1 MKKKLALLLAGVMV
15 VGMIPMT
22 AFAATTNRISR
33 VVTGDDDTTLGQ
45 FKNDPADNLANVPVL
60 RIYDKDLK
68 EIVKDESTSKQAF
81 QLDLTNAEWN
91 FEDTIGK
98 LGGDDTDITNF
109 VKGLADVKVTQLSA
123 KSVIIEGYVDES
135 YTVDDEAAIGVLMLT
150 DLTDEGDATVTIDPM
165 ESILSS
171 GTYKFAT
178 VAGGST
184 TVSVEKK
191 KSVSENGA
199 TLKNIVI
206 KETSPGSLSK
216 GDMKFKLS
224 SDWSFSFNPEKT
236 KLSVYPSEYADNIKI
251 DYADDDDKEQLIV
264 KVTPNKGDKFESD
277 TAITLSLSAWVVY
290 DDDEVEPGETCTM
303 TVSGAGVDRT
313 TLDVATAVTYG
324 VTWEAEDKTLPVFY
338 SGRADKDQDTLKVH
352 LEETV
357 KASWLSSRKTKIVFP
372 EGVRVLGIET
382 SDYKKIDS
390 DKIRFTLNDD
400 ANEITV
406 RFDDEDDDK
415 SAVDVS
421 TTSEMDFQFQLSIAP
436 SFTGDITA
444 TLTGSGVEDTIEAV
458 VGVAVAPVT
467 VEAVKSDLILDYRRT
482 AAGDITITEAEPGL
496 LEKNKTLVLKMEN
509 ISFDDDPTVEVVS
522 GDLKL
527 GKVTTDGGLLKIKVD
542 SESAKEPA
550 VIKVSNVNLYMQR
563 SIPAGDYALK
573 LTADGTTTFSD
584 GESRAKDWDNDAN
597 GDQSFSFD
605 SDKEAN
611 NAIFQNSV
619 TSGSTYD
626 HTPYFDSRNLTVYP
640 DYVRVVTAG
649 RDVDDSTFTTKLTVT
664 IGATSMTAGDK
675 TIALDVP
682 AYISNGY
689 TMLPVRAVT
698 EALSGAAIVRW
709 DDPTHTVTI
718 TFGARVVNMTVGSNI
733 MVINGVD
740 VPMQAKCE
748 ITNSRAFIPLRDM
761 GYALGL
767 NDSKIQWDDT
777 TKTATLN

>member
-22 AFAATTNRISR
+22 AFAATTNRMSR
-33 VVTGDDDTTLGQ
+33 VVTGDDDTTLGKDGD
-45 FKNDPADNLANVPVL
+45 FTRVPIL
-60 RIYDKDLK
+60 RIYEKDLNK
-68 EIVKDESTSKQAF
+68 LGDDNDEEATSKQAF

-91 FEDTIGK
+91 FGEDDAYKDDLT
-98 LGGDDTDITNF
+98 LGLDEVKIT
-109 VKGLADVKVTQLSA
+109 KLSA
-123 KSVIIEGYVDES
+123 KSIIVEGVVDNTYDVEGN
-135 YTVDDEAAIGVLMLT
+135 TAIGIRMLT

-165 ESILSS
+165 ESVLTG

-184 TVSVEKK
+184 TVTVEKK
-191 KSVSENGA
+191 KNVSENW
-199 TLKNIVI
+199 TTIKNIVI
-206 KETSPGSLSK
+206 KETSPGSIEGGEL
-216 GDMKFKLS
+216 KFKLS
-224 SDWSFSFNPEKT
+224 NGWKFNFTET
-236 KLSVYPSEYADNIKI
+236 
-251 DYADDDDKEQLIV
+251 
-264 KVTPNKGDKFESD
+264 NKGLSIYPDGTGIAWDGNTEDSQEFVLTVPKDFES
-277 TAITLSLSAWVVY
+277 TEAMTISLAAVITY
-290 DDDEVEPGETCTM
+290 DDDEVEPGEIGTM

-324 VTWEAEDKTLPVFY
+324 VTWEAEDKTLPTFY
-338 SGRADKDQDTLKVH
+338 SGRADEDKDTLTVH

-357 KASWLSSRKTKIVFP
+357 KASWLGNRKTKITFP
-372 EGVRVLGIET
+372 EGVRVLGVET
-382 SDYKKIDS
+382 SDYKHIDGKPS
-390 DKIRFTLNDD
+390 FDLNDD
-400 ANEITV
+400 ANEITL
-406 RFDDEDDDK
+406 RFNNDTKEGPDGE
-415 SAVDVS
+415 S
-421 TTSEMDFQFQLSIAP
+421 TAEMDFKFQLSIAP

-444 TLTGSGVEDTIEAV
+444 TLSGSGVDDTIEAV

-467 VEAVKSDLILDYRRT
+467 VEAEKTDMILDYRRT
-482 AAGDITITEAEPGL
+482 PAGDITITEAEPGL
-496 LEKNKTLVLKMEN
+496 LEKGKTLVLKMEN
-509 ISFDDDPTVEVVS
+509 IGFDDDPTVEVVS
-522 GDLKL
+522 GDLKIE
-527 GKVTTDGGLLKIKVD
+527 KVTTGGDGITNLLKIKID

-573 LTADGTTTFSD
+573 LSADGTTQFDDGKAISD
-584 GESRAKDWDNDAN
+584 NWSDDAYQESENF
-597 GDQSFSFD
+597 GFD
-605 SDKEAN
+605 SDKATRGGN
-611 NAIFQNSV
+611 GNAIFQNSV
-619 TSGSTYD
+619 TSGGTYD

-682 AYISNGY
+682 AYIANGY

-718 TFGARVVNMTVGSNI
+718 TFGARVVNMTVGSNV

-767 NDSKIQWDDT
+767 NDSKIQWDDA
-777 TKTATLN
+777 TK